1 MTKIS
6 VLALIATAAFAT
18 SPILAQ
24 DSSSQPPASSEAS
37 SQPSSEPSSEMS
49 SEPSSEVSSEPSSE
63 MSSAPS
69 SEPSSEASSEPSD
82 DNGEGDDDG
91 GAGFS
96 LDFDLSFSFSLTL
109 PEAIEFERRVVESG
123 ATPAEV
129 DSSADISVGASVP
142 DTITLT
148 PLPVSIIELY
158 PQFEGFLFFILPDG
172 RIVIVDPDTLR
183 IVMILVVD

>member
-24 DSSSQPPASSEAS
+24 DSSSQPPPSSEAS
-37 SQPSSEPSSEMS
+37 SQPSSEPSSEAS

-63 MSSAPS
+63 VSSEPSSA
-69 SEPSSEASSEPSD
+69 PSSEASSEPNN
-82 DNGEGDDDG
+82 DNGDDG
-91 GAGFS
+91 GGDAGFS

-109 PEAIEFERRVVESG
+109 PEAIEFKRLVVETG
-123 ATPAEV
+123 APPAEV
-129 DSSADISVGASVP
+129 DSSADISVGASVS

-148 PLPVSIIELY
+148 PLPASIIALY

-183 IVMILVVD
+183 IVMILVID